1 MGILDI
7 NCINWYLCIL
17 IGTFINLIIGVNM
30 KSFLIG
36 LLGFAVITGTV
47 YSVIWVFESLGLSAE
62 TISTIGLVFMLLVI
76 AKPFGELTESV
87 FKRIR

>member
-1 MGILDI
+1 MGIPRTVSI
-7 NCINWYLCIL
+7 NGYLCL
-17 IGTFINLIIGVNM
+17 RIGTFINLIIGVNM